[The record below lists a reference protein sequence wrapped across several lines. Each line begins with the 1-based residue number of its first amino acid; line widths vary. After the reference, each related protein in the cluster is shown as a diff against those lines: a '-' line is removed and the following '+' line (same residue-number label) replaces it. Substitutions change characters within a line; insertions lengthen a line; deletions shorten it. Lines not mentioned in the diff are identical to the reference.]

1 MLWTCLFD
9 CVQPEN
15 ATYVSESIV
24 YWEAN
29 TANDQIWL
37 GNVCMYVCKSGS
49 AMICR
54 IIHFKWEMNV
64 SACAHAHSMPIYTYV
79 SISTLGC
86 RPFNTVY
93 SPFHSIVNISI
104 DVMLI
109 SRFATHC
116 EVVYG
121 ACFLINHSEWGEEP
135 QMNIKLRPPLT
146 IIRIY
151 NPSPRS
157 LIRYYISI
165 YTYVSIYIYF
175 FLHLS
180 NKKHFVRTI
189 LLC

>member
-1 MLWTCLFD
+1 MFPRVRTPIPCL
-9 CVQPEN
+9 
-15 ATYVSESIV
+15 
-24 YWEAN
+24 
-29 TANDQIWL
+29 
-37 GNVCMYVCKSGS
+37 
-49 AMICR
+49 
-54 IIHFKWEMNV
+54 
-64 SACAHAHSMPIYTYV
+64 YTYV

-165 YTYVSIYIYF
+165 YTYVSIYIFLSSSVEQKTFCANNPSVLDVCDLIF
-175 FLHLS
+175 FCIK
-180 NKKHFVRTI
+180 N
-189 LLC
+189 LLTKDAWAYIFNIRFFR